1 MKGPKASAK
10 KLKRNTFFFGN
21 PPGHE
26 ISNLKANALWTSEF
40 NEECNG
46 YASAYANGIYFTR
59 ILKSEISSKHS
70 DVFIGWDYIR
80 LRIVDSTNNKFT
92 IVAQVPRQGEKYFQ
106 IYAGTRHQEYNE
118 GTFQQWLYLF
128 TVVERL

>member
-1 MKGPKASAK
+1 MRGPKRAAR
-10 KLKRNTFFFGN
+10 KLKRNSYFFGN

-26 ISNLKANALWTSEF
+26 ISNLQAKAFWTSEF

-46 YASAYANGIYFTR
+46 YASAYANGLYFTR
-59 ILKSEISSKHS
+59 IRNSELSSKHS
-70 DVFIGWDYIR
+70 DVFIGWDYVR

-92 IVAQVPRQGEKYFQ
+92 IVAQVPRNDEKYFQ
-106 IYAGTRHQEYNE
+106 IYAGTRQQGYNE
-118 GTFQQWLYLF
+118 GSFHQWLLLF